1 MFDTLRS
8 LGLESVAHLWPYGR
22 LAKRRED
29 PKAVIEKSRGLALS
43 RCAIHILPIC
53 VSIVIISISTIHI
66 YLGRTL
72 PGSIASIAVN
82 IALLQGAAKMQE
94 LLIVGSTTAVVMHV
108 LRHELVSGD
117 GVPFGLLGGGF
128 QFSGLGYFWAPE
140 FWGAMLHTPLTFRKK
155 ATLAGTLLVAGLI
168 AVAAGPAC
176 AILLVP
182 REQTWKA
189 GGGTF
194 YLPGTNDML
203 WSTDFTS
210 VMAPFDD
217 FCFWPNASSYATC
230 PSGGYADLWST
241 FGMAGLA
248 RNKPAELDWTAAQLS
263 GSDTKIAMRNS
274 LTDWTRLTN
283 FAQIE
288 LATRGVGCQTSA
300 VGVHGPTT
308 VMLARL
314 MNDWFDAVLQI
325 PYSPSWPSKSEYKY
339 WDTRVIKVASRVPVV
354 RVACSDAQNL
364 SSVNSNVQFPVLPAY
379 TCPTGTQGVQLLEIN
394 QAPSSRVRTTWVR
407 PMPLGPDNNPTS
419 AALLLEAPWD
429 QQSSSRAVLGCS
441 IDTRWAEADAN
452 FDGNDAWSTTND
464 QCSNYW
470 THFCPSKGPSWSPIT
485 LSSQWLQLLT
495 PFTVPVDPGQPNVT
509 TLENILTNAGIG
521 KGLGLDATW
530 TDTELWNYVNATS
543 GLNIT
548 TSVERMLALL
558 VADGLSRYG
567 TSLVYGLDDSG
578 VIEPNWPN
586 RGGWNQTK
594 TYAKNLINGRGQL
607 LFPPTGDFVTQEA
620 KVEITGYVFM
630 ATAFTD
636 YLAIAILCLHL
647 AIALAH
653 TLILMVR
660 GTSSGCWDT
669 ISELFTLLVNS
680 PPAPIAL
687 RNTCAGIRSLKT
699 YSKITTIRAMAPESD
714 GAIAHVVLCFDED
727 ERATT
732 FRMSE
737 LPGRPRSPYQFESE
751 SPEPAASSRSRI
763 FEPSLHSVDDQVSIL
778 RSIRDDGSVAFAT
791 KKLVIEVGRKYG
803 DVGRRRSTGG

>member
-22 LAKRRED
+22 LAKKRED

-66 YLGRTL
+66 YLGPKL
-72 PGSIASIAVN
+72 
-82 IALLQGAAKMQE
+82 QE

-108 LRHELVSGD
+108 LRHELISGD

-140 FWGAMLHTPLTFRKK
+140 FWGAILHAPLTFRKK

-168 AVAAGPAC
+168 AVAAGPSC

-182 REQTWKA
+182 REQTWNA

-194 YLPGTNDML
+194 YLPGTNDTL

-210 VMAPFDD
+210 MMAPFDE

-241 FGMAGLA
+241 FGEAGLA
-248 RNKPAELDWTAAQLS
+248 RNPPRELDLTTARLY
-263 GSDTKIAMRNS
+263 GSDTRIAMKTAM
-274 LTDWTRLTN
+274 TDWTRLTN

-288 LATRGVGCQTSA
+288 VATRGIACQTTA
-300 VGVHGPTT
+300 VGIHGPTT

-339 WDTRVIKVASRVPVV
+339 WDTRTIKVASRVPVV

-364 SSVNSNVQFPVLPAY
+364 SSVSSNVQFPILPAY
-379 TCPTGTQGVQLLEIN
+379 ACPTGTQGVQLLEVN
-394 QAPSSRVRTTWVR
+394 QAPTSHVRTTWVR
-407 PMPLGPDNNPTS
+407 PVPLGADNNATS

-429 QQSSSRAVLGCS
+429 QQSNSRAVLGCS

-452 FDGNDAWSTTND
+452 FDDSDAWSTTND

-470 THFCPSKGPSWSPIT
+470 THFCPSKGSSWSPIT

-495 PFTVPVDPGQPNVT
+495 PFTVSVDPGEPNMT
-509 TLENILTNAGIG
+509 TLEDILTNAGIG
-521 KGLGLDATW
+521 KGLGLDATR
-530 TDTELWNYVNATS
+530 TDTELWNYANITS
-543 GLNIT
+543 GLNMTI
-548 TSVERMLALL
+548 SVERMLALL

-594 TYAKNLINGRGQL
+594 SYAKNLINGRGQL

-653 TLILMVR
+653 TLVLMVR

-751 SPEPAASSRSRI
+751 SPEPAASFRSRG

-778 RSIRDDGSVAFAT
+778 RSIRDDASVAFAT
-791 KKLVIEVGRKYG
+791 KKLVIQVGRKYG

>member
-8 LGLESVAHLWPYGR
+8 LGLESVAHLWPWGR
-22 LAKRRED
+22 LAKKRED

-66 YLGRTL
+66 YLGPKL
-72 PGSIASIAVN
+72 
-82 IALLQGAAKMQE
+82 QE

-108 LRHELVSGD
+108 LRHELISGD

-140 FWGAMLHTPLTFRKK
+140 FWGAMLHSRLTYRKK
-155 ATLAGTLLVAGLI
+155 ATLAATLLAAGLI
-168 AVAAGPAC
+168 AVAAGPSC

-182 REQTWKA
+182 REQTWDA
-189 GGGTF
+189 GGGMF
-194 YLPGTNDML
+194 YLPGTNDTL

-263 GSDTKIAMRNS
+263 ASDTQITMRTS
-274 LTDWTRLTN
+274 LIGWNRLTN
-283 FAQIE
+283 VAQIE
-288 LATRGVGCQTSA
+288 IATRGVACQTSA

-339 WDTRVIKVASRVPVV
+339 WDTRLIKVASRVPVV
-354 RVACSDAQNL
+354 RVACSEAQNL
-364 SSVNSNVQFPVLPAY
+364 SSVNSNVQFPILPAY
-379 TCPTGTQGVQLLEIN
+379 ACPTGTQGVQLLEVN
-394 QAPSSRVRTTWVR
+394 QAPSSHVRTTWVR
-407 PMPLGPDNNPTS
+407 PMPLGAGNNASS

-441 IDTRWAEADAN
+441 IDTRWAEADAKL
-452 FDGNDAWSTTND
+452 DGNHAWSTTSD
-464 QCSNYW
+464 QCPNYW
-470 THFCPSKGPSWSPIT
+470 THFCPSKGSSWSPIT

-495 PFTVPVDPGQPNVT
+495 PFTVSVDPGEPNMT

-521 KGLGLDATW
+521 KGLGLDATR
-530 TDTELWNYVNATS
+530 TDTELWNYVNVTS
-543 GLNIT
+543 GLNMTI
-548 TSVERMLALL
+548 SVERMLALL

-594 TYAKNLINGRGQL
+594 NYAKNLINGRGQL

-653 TLILMVR
+653 TLVLMVR

-751 SPEPAASSRSRI
+751 SPEPAASFRSRG

-778 RSIRDDGSVAFAT
+778 RSIRDDASVAFAT
-791 KKLVIEVGRKYG
+791 KKLVIQVGRKYG

>member
-1 MFDTLRS
+1 
-8 LGLESVAHLWPYGR
+8 
-22 LAKRRED
+22 
-29 PKAVIEKSRGLALS
+29 
-43 RCAIHILPIC
+43 
-53 VSIVIISISTIHI
+53 
-66 YLGRTL
+66 
-72 PGSIASIAVN
+72 
-82 IALLQGAAKMQE
+82 
-94 LLIVGSTTAVVMHV
+94 
-108 LRHELVSGD
+108 
-117 GVPFGLLGGGF
+117 
-128 QFSGLGYFWAPE
+128 
-140 FWGAMLHTPLTFRKK
+140 
-155 ATLAGTLLVAGLI
+155 
-168 AVAAGPAC
+168 
-176 AILLVP
+176 
-182 REQTWKA
+182 
-189 GGGTF
+189 
-194 YLPGTNDML
+194 
-203 WSTDFTS
+203 
-210 VMAPFDD
+210 
-217 FCFWPNASSYATC
+217 
-230 PSGGYADLWST
+230 
-241 FGMAGLA
+241 
-248 RNKPAELDWTAAQLS
+248 
-263 GSDTKIAMRNS
+263 
-274 LTDWTRLTN
+274 
-283 FAQIE
+283 
-288 LATRGVGCQTSA
+288 
-300 VGVHGPTT
+300 
-308 VMLARL
+308 
-314 MNDWFDAVLQI
+314 
-325 PYSPSWPSKSEYKY
+325 
-339 WDTRVIKVASRVPVV
+339 
-354 RVACSDAQNL
+354 
-364 SSVNSNVQFPVLPAY
+364 
-379 TCPTGTQGVQLLEIN
+379 
-394 QAPSSRVRTTWVR
+394 APSSRVRTTWVR

-521 KGLGLDATW
+521 KGLGLDATR
-530 TDTELWNYVNATS
+530 TDTELWNYVNVTS
-543 GLNIT
+543 GLNMTI
-548 TSVERMLALL
+548 SVERILALL

-578 VIEPNWPN
+578 VIEANWTN
-586 RGGWNQTK
+586 RGGWNRTK
-594 TYAKNLINGRGQL
+594 TYAKNLVNGRGQL

-653 TLILMVR
+653 TLILMVQ

-737 LPGRPRSPYQFESE
+737 LPGRPRSPYQFESK
-751 SPEPAASSRSRI
+751 SPEPAASFRSRI

-778 RSIRDDGSVAFAT
+778 RSIRDDASVAFAT